1 MNYKYQAIEGIN
13 LIDNNTDLKE
23 VWVRLK
29 IKWDEN
35 LKEEIDSFFIG
46 ETLEVKM
53 KDGMLYNAKV
63 LKRNQK
69 TIKVLLTDEEYND
82 THTYN
87 VHPMYLHRDS

>member
-35 LKEEIDSFFIG
+35 LKEEINSFFIG

-82 THTYN
+82 KHTYN